1 MGRSIQQ
8 ALGWGIG
15 LSIGAKL
22 ANPDRQV
29 VTLLGDG
36 AFMFGQAD
44 ALWTMSRY
52 DIPITVIVLN
62 NRSYNEPR
70 QRIMAKM
77 GKAGE
82 TGKDMACYL
91 GNPDVD
97 FAKIASGF
105 GIRGEVVTNPADIK
119 PALDRAMK
127 STRDGRPYLLDVIVE
142 RSGIGAESTWYPRY
156 SVSEQRKR
164 PV

>member
-1 MGRSIQQ
+1 
-8 ALGWGIG
+8 
-15 LSIGAKL
+15 
-22 ANPDRQV
+22 
-29 VTLLGDG
+29 
-36 AFMFGQAD
+36 
-44 ALWTMSRY
+44 
-52 DIPITVIVLN
+52 
-62 NRSYNEPR
+62 
-70 QRIMAKM
+70 MAKM

-105 GIRGEVVTNPADIK
+105 GIQGEMVTNPGDIK